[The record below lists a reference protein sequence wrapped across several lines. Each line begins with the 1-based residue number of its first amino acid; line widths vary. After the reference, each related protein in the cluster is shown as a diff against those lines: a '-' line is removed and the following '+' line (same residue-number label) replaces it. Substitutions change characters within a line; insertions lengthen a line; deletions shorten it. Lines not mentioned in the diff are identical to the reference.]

1 MNNIE
6 LEVEFKDTEEMEIEG
21 LYPAGP
27 KGEKGD
33 RGEQGIA
40 GPKGEKGEKG
50 DPGAQL
56 RVLVVDKVPENEEN
70 GVLYL
75 IRKTVE
81 NLYPNQIQMSE
92 TGNGVTVTFVDKQFS
107 VNGTCT
113 PNSQWGWTR
122 TFEMPL
128 EPNKK
133 YNVQFTLKSGSF
145 DNTERVENGNN
156 DVLRVLMYGYKSV
169 ESEINLLNNTD
180 MPKALIAEMNGKT
193 QAKNLLAEETNEVV
207 LISKDISSEDI
218 YKPMEITFSEELV
231 GFYLS
236 IATKAG
242 VTYND
247 WICDISVTEA

>member
-1 MNNIE
+1 M
-6 LEVEFKDTEEMEIEG
+6 TH
-21 LYPAGP
+21 
-27 KGEKGD
+27 
-33 RGEQGIA
+33 
-40 GPKGEKGEKG
+40 
-50 DPGAQL
+50 GAQL
-56 RVLVVDKVPENEEN
+56 RILVVDKVPENEEN

-107 VNGTCT
+107 VNGVCS
-113 PNSQWGWTR
+113 PNDQWGWTR

-133 YNVQFTLKSGSF
+133 YNVQFALKSGDF

-156 DVLRVLMYGYKSV
+156 DVLRVLMYGYKAV
-169 ESEINLLNNTD
+169 ANEINLLKNNAE
-180 MPKALIAEMNGKT
+180 MPKTLVAEMNGKT
-193 QAKNLLAEETNEVV
+193 QAKNLLAEENNEVV
-207 LISKDISSEDI
+207 LISKDINAEDI
-218 YKPMEITFSEELV
+218 YKPIEIVFSEELV